1 MFEIYNILNKLLNT
15 SSEVSFSV
23 LNPDFLDSC
32 YAGRILEINNKSYIY
47 RGFSSYVDLACL
59 LECKLLTPKILTKET
74 IQLTLKKIDKNRSFH
89 KNQVHNEKYGV
100 SSTFSQ
106 INKNEEPD
114 FLINY
119 IKCLENVKIKTK
131 KRVLNLGVNSAG
143 EFEIIKQLC
152 ENFDEIEFVG
162 IDYSQSAIELAKQK
176 FKEYKNVSFFV
187 HDINNLDSLNL
198 GRFDLVI
205 SIGTLQSSTIN
216 FNETFMKIYQ
226 NSMLKDSS
234 IILGFPNCRWH
245 DGQMIYGARAKNYS
259 FSEMSVLYKD
269 VMFCKKYL
277 QQKKFRVT
285 LTGKNYIFL
294 TATSIRK

>member
-1 MFEIYNILNKLLNT
+1 M
-15 SSEVSFSV
+15 
-23 LNPDFLDSC
+23 
-32 YAGRILEINNKSYIY
+32 
-47 RGFSSYVDLACL
+47 
-59 LECKLLTPKILTKET
+59 
-74 IQLTLKKIDKNRSFH
+74 
-89 KNQVHNEKYGV
+89 
-100 SSTFSQ
+100 
-106 INKNEEPD
+106 
-114 FLINY
+114 
-119 IKCLENVKIKTK
+119 
-131 KRVLNLGVNSAG
+131 
-143 EFEIIKQLC
+143 
-152 ENFDEIEFVG
+152 
-162 IDYSQSAIELAKQK
+162 
-176 FKEYKNVSFFV
+176 

-277 QQKKFRVT
+277 QQKSLELHLLEKTIYF
-285 LTGKNYIFL
+285 
-294 TATSIRK
+294 